1 MRTSC
6 QDVIKLQQNDATDGG
21 GKRRKNERREDIA
34 EEVADATNEVE
45 INANFREESRDTKL
59 LQGTRWIRAKGPRG
73 KLSQRTTTGQDR
85 AVEGEGR
92 TWRGAGVDETG
103 SWKSRG
109 ETMAGRRLRGRL
121 INFFAFFDPH
131 KLCRYTTTRR
141 FAAGVK
147 GLGFFPG
154 ERDAM
159 RGCGGER
166 EVAPERTPRMYS

>member
-1 MRTSC
+1 M
-6 QDVIKLQQNDATDGG
+6 
-21 GKRRKNERREDIA
+21 
-34 EEVADATNEVE
+34 
-45 INANFREESRDTKL
+45 
-59 LQGTRWIRAKGPRG
+59 
-73 KLSQRTTTGQDR
+73 
-85 AVEGEGR
+85 EGEGR

-154 ERDAM
+154 ERDGK
-159 RGCGGER
+159 GCGGER
-166 EVAPERTPRMYS
+166 EVAPERTPRMYICTRNIYNEGKKSERARMLHEISHRELSALARDHAMFLTSLSVP